1 MKHAVSHAPLLAA
14 CVEDT
19 GDLGRRS
26 EGHVDQVGSSCLQDS
41 RHEA

>member
-14 CVEDT
+14 YVEDT

-26 EGHVDQVGSSCLQDS
+26 EGHVDQVASSCLQDS